1 MLTGGSGGVKEPAVL
16 LRKLMEI
23 GEAVYLSMASRPDLS
38 SQSMTNMKLLRRFQQ
53 LALLSCFLCWS
64 MTCGEGFFREVV
76 AGTIYSYID
85 DQGTPVYT
93 DALEKIP
100 DKYRAKVKVHQ
111 QPDPV
116 RKTPS
121 VLESVQRTVKEQAK
135 NIGFTLPSFQ
145 FAMDGLNPAQSK
157 ILTYAG
163 AAALVLLL
171 MMYFSKSQMMRTL
184 GFCLLIVV
192 GIGAP
197 VLMYVSE
204 DGPMD
209 AMKKKAVT
217 AGQAQQDRLQQT
229 SQ

>member
-1 MLTGGSGGVKEPAVL
+1 
-16 LRKLMEI
+16 
-23 GEAVYLSMASRPDLS
+23 
-38 SQSMTNMKLLRRFQQ
+38 MTKMKLLHRYQYS
-53 LALLSCFLCWS
+53 ALLSCLLCWA
-64 MTCGEGFFREVV
+64 MTCGDGFFNEGF

-85 DQGTPVYT
+85 EQGTPVYT

-116 RKTPS
+116 GKTPS
-121 VLESVQRTVKEQAK
+121 MLESVQQTVREQAK
-135 NIGFTLPSFQ
+135 NVGFRVPSFHL
-145 FAMDGLNPAQSK
+145 AMEGLNPAQSK
-157 ILTYAG
+157 VLTYAG

-171 MMYFSKSQMMRTL
+171 MMYFCKSQMMRTL

-209 AMKKKAVT
+209 TMKKKAVT